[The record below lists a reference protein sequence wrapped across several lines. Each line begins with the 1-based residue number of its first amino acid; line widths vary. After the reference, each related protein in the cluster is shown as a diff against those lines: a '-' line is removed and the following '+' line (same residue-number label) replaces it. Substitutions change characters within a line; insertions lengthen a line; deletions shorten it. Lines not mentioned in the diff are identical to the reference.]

1 MTSLQANK
9 VWMVAVALGMCTAS
23 AMAADFDC
31 LIEPR
36 KTVEIRGAVTGLITA
51 VNVRRGDV
59 VKAGQVLV
67 EIDPGLDRASAEV
80 AAFRATMLASKRMAE
95 ARVEFTE
102 GKATRMTELAAER
115 FVSVQER
122 DNAIAEKRLAAAGLD
137 ENMEERKLATLEHK
151 RLLEQLRLRTLRAP
165 IDGVVTDRLMHPG
178 ELVGNGE
185 SAKPILKLA
194 DLSVLHVEV
203 LLPVVGWD
211 RVRLGQSIEVTPDL
225 PRAPKLNARV
235 VAIDRVFD
243 AASGSF
249 GVQLESLNPG
259 SRVPAGVRCKATFS
273 EIPAP
278 IKRIASQ

>member
-1 MTSLQANK
+1 MTNLQANK
-9 VWMVAVALGMCTAS
+9 VWLAAVAAGMCTAS

-122 DNAIAEKRLAAAGLD
+122 DNAIAEKRMAEAGLE
-137 ENMEERKLATLEHK
+137 ENAEERKLATLEHK

-203 LLPVVGWD
+203 LLPVLGWD
-211 RVRLGQSIEVTPDL
+211 RVRIGQAIEVTPDL
-225 PRAPKLNARV
+225 PRAPRLNARI

-249 GVQLESLNPG
+249 GVQLESPNPG
-259 SRVPAGVRCKATFS
+259 SRVPAGVRCKAAFTD
-273 EIPAP
+273 IPAP
-278 IKRIASQ
+278 IKRVASQ